1 MCYDI
6 KTQLQAQLR
15 RAKRYGDPAAIE
27 EIGQKLLPFTDLPLH
42 HSSGFQ
48 FPRLLIYSQ
57 NDPLNP
63 AIASWGLLPHWVRT
77 VEQKRKLRPQTLNA
91 RWETL
96 FEKPAFRLAA
106 RRGRC
111 VIGIEGFYE
120 HFHFR
125 GKTYPCF
132 IRLRDGEP
140 MQLAGLYETIED
152 PESGE
157 AVTTF
162 SIVTVSANELMTK
175 IHNNP
180 RAKEA
185 RMPLILHTEDAEDT
199 WLKPEEEHLLEEALQ
214 TVALS
219 LEDGLLDFHT
229 VGRLRGKAYRGNVQ
243 DIAEP
248 VHYPELKESGLPV

>member
-15 RAKRYGDPAAIE
+15 RAKRYGDQTAVE
-27 EIGQKLLPFTDLPLH
+27 EIGQKLLPFTDLPLY

-48 FPRLLIYSQ
+48 FPRMLIYSQ
-57 NDPLNP
+57 KDPLNP
-63 AIASWGLLPHWVRT
+63 SIASWGLLPHWVRT
-77 VEQKRKLRPQTLNA
+77 VEQKKKIRVQTLNA

-106 RRGRC
+106 RNGRC

-132 IRLRDGEP
+132 IRRRDKEP
-140 MQLAGLYETIED
+140 MQLAGLSETTED

-162 SIVTVSANELMTK
+162 SIVTVSANTLMSA

-180 RAKEA
+180 KAKES
-185 RMPLILHTEDAEDT
+185 RMPLILNSEEEENI
-199 WLKPEEEHLLEEALQ
+199 WLKPEEEHLLEAALQ
-214 TVALS
+214 TVAHS
-219 LEDGLLDFHT
+219 MEDGLLDFHT
-229 VGRLRGKAYRGNVQ
+229 VGRLRGKEYRGNVQ
-243 DIAEP
+243 DISEP
-248 VHYPELKESGLPV
+248 MHYPELQGSGLPV